1 MEATHHPD
9 TSNYGGLCAMITLI
23 LEVIKKD
30 VLSDLQMILV
40 IAQIVLAL
48 TGSAFYYFSIKKIKK
63 EDK

>member
-1 MEATHHPD
+1 METIHHPD

-23 LEVIKKD
+23 LEVIKKN

-63 EDK
+63 EEK